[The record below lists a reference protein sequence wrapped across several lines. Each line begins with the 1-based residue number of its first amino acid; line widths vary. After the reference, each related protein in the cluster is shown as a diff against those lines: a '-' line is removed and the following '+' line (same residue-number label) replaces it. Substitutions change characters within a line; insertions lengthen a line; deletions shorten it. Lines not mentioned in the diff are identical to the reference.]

1 MKIAVNEIPES
12 PKEISFSE
20 RMDELNR
27 ILGESKARDFRFP
40 PYLDGNFVYYRSGE
54 DIFFHGSFE
63 GMVEGN
69 CSRCLKS
76 YSFSIAKNF
85 DFVLT
90 HEPLPAK
97 SKGLNLEDMGL
108 SFYAGEEINLSPLIQ
123 EQLLLALPMRPL
135 CDERCLGICGGCGAN
150 LSSEPCRCDSSPG
163 DPRMAFFRNL
173 RLDR

>member
-1 MKIAVNEIPES
+1 MKIAVNGIPES
-12 PKEISFSE
+12 PKEINFSE

-27 ILGESKARDFRFP
+27 IFGEGKARDFRFP
-40 PYLDGNFVYYRSGE
+40 PSLDGSFVCYRSGK
-54 DIFFHGSFE
+54 DIFFQGSFE

-90 HEPLPAK
+90 HEPLPAQ

-108 SFYAGEEINLSPLIQ
+108 SFYSGEETNLSPLIQ
-123 EQLLLALPMRPL
+123 EQVLLALPTRQL

-150 LSSEPCRCDSSPG
+150 LSSETCLCDSSPG
-163 DPRMAFFRNL
+163 DSRMAFFRNL

>member
-1 MKIAVNEIPES
+1 MKIAVNEIPDS
-12 PKEISFSE
+12 PEEISFSE

-27 ILGESKARDFRFP
+27 ILGEGKARDFRFP
-40 PYLDGNFVYYRSGE
+40 QSLDGNFVYYRSGE
-54 DIFFHGSFE
+54 DIFFQGSFE

-69 CSRCLKS
+69 CGRCLKR
-76 YSFSIAKNF
+76 YSFSISKNF

-108 SFYAGEEINLSPLIQ
+108 SFYSGEEINLSPLIQ
-123 EQLLLALPMRPL
+123 EQLLLALPTRPL

-150 LSSEPCRCDSSPG
+150 LSSEPCRCDSLPR